1 MKQRKHPIGLP
12 KFFITLL
19 GILLL
24 SLSCSDKKKN
34 DEDLNSAFQL
44 HKEAIKV
51 RQNVQDL
58 ITQLNSNQ
66 DSVFLEKNGASIKAI
81 DLALAEWDKQLI
93 EVPGFDE
100 EHDHS
105 HHDHSGH
112 DHDHD
117 HDHDHGHQPEL
128 TSKQHLEVQ
137 QQLLVN
143 IKKLEEKIKAIKE

>member
-12 KFFITLL
+12 KLLITLL
-19 GILLL
+19 GLMVL

-51 RQNVQDL
+51 RQSVQDL

-66 DSVFLEKNGASIKAI
+66 DSVFLQKNTASMKAI
-81 DLALAEWDKQLI
+81 DLALAEWDGQLI

-100 EHDHS
+100 EHDHG

-117 HDHDHGHQPEL
+117 HDHSHGQEPEL

-137 QQLLVN
+137 QQLLN
-143 IKKLEEKIKAIKE
+143 DIKMLAEKLESIKE

>member
-137 QQLLVN
+137 QQLLDN